1 MLKRTV
7 YFESAAHL
15 SFKNGQLVYTPKPEG
30 ELRTIPI
37 EDIGFVVLDNHSI
50 TLSLRLIEELTANN
64 AAIVFCDKLHHPT
77 AMSVPFDGN
86 ITHAETLTAQ
96 LDMSEPLKKQ
106 LWKQTVEIKIKN
118 QATMLERTGSDGVEA
133 LRRHAAS
140 VKSGDTD
147 NREGAAARIYWQ
159 NLFGGEFRRERF
171 GDAPNHL
178 LNYAYAILRAAVA
191 RSLVGSGLY
200 PAIGIHHHN
209 KYNAFALADD
219 VMEPYRPYADEVV
232 YKIWAATDEPIE
244 ELNREHKQQLLK
256 LLASDVHMTNTLRP
270 LMVGLSYT
278 TASLARCIAGDQK
291 KVDYPLMKAVENV
304 GGAS

>member
-15 SFKNGQLVYTPKPEG
+15 SFKNGQLVYTPRPDG
-30 ELRTIPI
+30 EVRTVPI

-86 ITHAETLTAQ
+86 TTHAETLAAQ
-96 LDMSEPLKKQ
+96 LSISEPLKKQ
-106 LWKQTVEIKIKN
+106 LWKQTVEAKIKN
-118 QATMLERTGSDGVEA
+118 QAMMLERTDSGGVDA
-133 LRRHAAS
+133 LNRYAVS
-140 VKSGDTD
+140 VKSGDSD

-159 NLFGGEFRRERF
+159 NLFGDDFRRERF

-200 PAIGIHHHN
+200 PAIGIHHCS

-232 YKIWAATDEPIE
+232 YEIWKGAGEPIE
-244 ELNREHKQQLLK
+244 ELTREHKQQLLK

-278 TASLARCIAGDQK
+278 TASLARCIAGEQK
-291 KVDYPLMKAVENV
+291 RVDYPVMKVVENV
-304 GGAS
+304 GGAA

>member
-1 MLKRTV
+1 MLKRTI
-7 YFESAAHL
+7 YFESPAHL
-15 SFKNGQLVYTPKPEG
+15 SFGNGQLVYTPRPEG
-30 ELRTIPI
+30 EVRTVPI

-86 ITHAETLTAQ
+86 ITHAETLAAQ
-96 LDMSEPLKKQ
+96 LEMSEPLKKQ
-106 LWKQTVEIKIKN
+106 LWKQTVEMKIRN
-118 QATMLERTGSDGVEA
+118 QAAMLERTGSGGVDA
-133 LRRHAAS
+133 LLRHASS

-159 NLFGGEFRRERF
+159 NLFGDNFRRERF

-232 YKIWAATDEPIE
+232 YEIWIKADERTE
-244 ELNREHKQQLLK
+244 ELSKEQKQQLLK
-256 LLASDVHMTNTLRP
+256 LLAVDVHMTNTLRP

-278 TASLARCIAGDQK
+278 TASLARCIGGDQK
-291 KVDYPLMKAVENV
+291 KIDYPVMKVVDDV
-304 GGAS
+304 GGKA

>member
-30 ELRTIPI
+30 EVRTVPV

-50 TLSLRLIEELTANN
+50 TLSLRLIEELTAKNT
-64 AAIVFCDKLHHPT
+64 AIVFCDKLHHPT
-77 AMSVPFDGN
+77 AMSVPFDSN
-86 ITHAETLTAQ
+86 TTHAETLAAQ
-96 LDMSEPLKKQ
+96 LKISEPLKKQ
-106 LWKQTVEIKIKN
+106 LWKQTVEVKIKN
-118 QATMLERTGSDGVEA
+118 QAAMLERTESGGVEA

-140 VKSGDTD
+140 VKSGDTN

-159 NLFGGEFRRERF
+159 NLFGENFRRERF
-171 GDAPNHL
+171 GGAPNHL

-232 YKIWAATDEPIE
+232 YGIWKRSDEPVG
-244 ELNREHKQQLLK
+244 ELTKEHKQELLK
-256 LLASDVHMTNTLRP
+256 LLTADVHLTHTLRP
-270 LMVGLSYT
+270 LMVGLSVT
-278 TASLARCIAGDQK
+278 TASLARCISGEQK
-291 KVDYPLMKAVENV
+291 KIDYPMMEA
-304 GGAS
+304 A

>member
-15 SFKNGQLVYTPKPEG
+15 SFKNGQLVYTPRPEG
-30 ELRTIPI
+30 EVRTVPI

-86 ITHAETLTAQ
+86 NTHAETLSAQ
-96 LDMSEPLKKQ
+96 LNISEPLKKQ
-106 LWKQTVEIKIKN
+106 LWKQTVEVKIKN
-118 QATMLERTGSDGVEA
+118 QAMMLQRTQSGGVEA
-133 LRRHAAS
+133 LYRHAAS

-159 NLFGGEFRRERF
+159 NLFGDEFKRERF
-171 GDAPNHL
+171 GGGPNHL

-232 YKIWAATDEPIE
+232 FDLWRNSDVADGDISKEQ
-244 ELNREHKQQLLK
+244 KQQLLK
-256 LLASDVHMTNTLRP
+256 LLAIDVHMTNTLRP

-304 GGAS
+304 GGAA

>member
-30 ELRTIPI
+30 EVRTVPV

-64 AAIVFCDKLHHPT
+64 AAVVFCDKLHHPT

-86 ITHAETLTAQ
+86 TTHAETLSAQ

-106 LWKQTVEIKIKN
+106 LWKQTVEAKIKN
-118 QATMLERTGSDGVEA
+118 QAAMLERTGSGGAEA

-159 NLFGGEFRRERF
+159 NLFGEDFRRERF
-171 GDAPNHL
+171 GGSPNHL

-219 VMEPYRPYADEVV
+219 VMEPYRPYADDVV
-232 YKIWAATDEPIE
+232 YGIWSAADEPIE
-244 ELNREHKQQLLK
+244 ELSREHKQQLLK
-256 LLASDVHMTNTLRP
+256 LLAADVHMTNTLRP

-278 TASLARCIAGDQK
+278 TASLARCIRGEQK
-291 KVDYPLMKAVENV
+291 KMDYPLMKAVENV
-304 GGAS
+304 GGAA

>member
-15 SFKNGQLVYTPKPEG
+15 SFKNGQLVYTPRPEG
-30 ELRTIPI
+30 KVRTVPI

-50 TLSLRLIEELTANN
+50 TLSLRLIEELTAGN
-64 AAIVFCDKLHHPT
+64 AAVVFCDKLHHPT
-77 AMSVPFDGN
+77 AMSIPFNGN
-86 ITHAETLTAQ
+86 TTHAKTLAAQ
-96 LDMSEPLKKQ
+96 LEMSEPLKKN

-118 QATMLERTGSDGVEA
+118 QAAMLQRTGSSGADA
-133 LRRHAAS
+133 LRRHAES

-159 NLFGGEFRRERF
+159 NLFGDEFRRERF
-171 GDAPNHL
+171 GNGPNRL

-209 KYNAFALADD
+209 QYNAFALADD
-219 VMEPYRPYADEVV
+219 VMEPYRPYADEIVFDLWK
-232 YKIWAATDEPIE
+232 KIPVE
-244 ELNREHKQQLLK
+244 EDGISKEQKQRLLK
-256 LLASDVHMTNTLRP
+256 LLAADVHLTNTLRP
-270 LMVGLSYT
+270 LMVGLSIT
-278 TASLARCIAGDQK
+278 TASLVRCIGGEQK
-291 KVDYPLMKAVENV
+291 KVDYPIMKA
-304 GGAS
+304 A

>member
-30 ELRTIPI
+30 EVRTVPV

-64 AAIVFCDKLHHPT
+64 AAIVFCDKLHHPI
-77 AMSVPFDGN
+77 AMSIPFDGN
-86 ITHAETLTAQ
+86 TTHAETLASQ
-96 LDMSEPLKKQ
+96 LDMSDPLKKQ
-106 LWKQTVEIKIKN
+106 LWKQTVEVKIKN
-118 QATMLERTGSDGVEA
+118 QAAMLEKAGGDGVEA
-133 LRRHAAS
+133 LMRHAGS
-140 VKSGDTD
+140 VKSGDTE
-147 NREGAAARIYWQ
+147 NREGAASRIYWQ
-159 NLFGGEFRRERF
+159 KLFGAEFRRERY
-171 GDAPNHL
+171 GDAPNQL

-209 KYNAFALADD
+209 KYNAYALADD
-219 VMEPYRPYADEVV
+219 IMEPYRPYADEVV
-232 YKIWAATDEPIE
+232 YELWKESGEPIE
-244 ELNREHKQQLLK
+244 GISKEHKQQLLK
-256 LLASDVHMTNTLRP
+256 LLAADVHLTNTLRP

-278 TASLARCIAGDQK
+278 TASLARCIGSEQK
-291 KVDYPLMKAVENV
+291 KVDYPVM
-304 GGAS
+304 

>member
-15 SFKNGQLVYTPKPEG
+15 SFKNGQLVYAPKPEG
-30 ELRTIPI
+30 EVRTVPI

-86 ITHAETLTAQ
+86 TTHAETLAAQ

-118 QATMLERTGSDGVEA
+118 QAMMLQRTQSAGVEA
-133 LRRHAAS
+133 MYRHAAS

-147 NREGAAARIYWQ
+147 NREGAAARVYWQ
-159 NLFGGEFRRERF
+159 NLFGDEFKRERF
-171 GDAPNHL
+171 GNGPNHL

-209 KYNAFALADD
+209 KYNAYALADD

-232 YKIWAATDEPIE
+232 YEIWKNSDVEDGEISKE
-244 ELNREHKQQLLK
+244 QKQQLLK
-256 LLASDVHMTNTLRP
+256 LLAVDVHMTNTLRP

-278 TASLARCIAGDQK
+278 TASLARCIGGEQK
-291 KVDYPLMKAVENV
+291 RVDYPMMKAVENV
-304 GGAS
+304 GGAA

>member
-15 SFKNGQLVYTPKPEG
+15 SFKNGQLLYTPKPEG
-30 ELRTIPI
+30 EVRTVPI

-86 ITHAETLTAQ
+86 TTHAETLAAQ
-96 LDMSEPLKKQ
+96 LEMSEPLKKQ

-118 QATMLERTGSDGVEA
+118 QAAMLERKKSGGVEA

-159 NLFGGEFRRERF
+159 NLFGEDFRRERF
-171 GDAPNHL
+171 GGAPNHL

-232 YKIWAATDEPIE
+232 YGIWSAADEPIE
-244 ELNREHKQQLLK
+244 ELSREHKQQLLK
-256 LLASDVHMTNTLRP
+256 LLAVDVHLTNTLRP

-278 TASLARCIAGDQK
+278 TASLARCIAGEQK
-291 KVDYPLMKAVENV
+291 KVDYPVMKAVENV
-304 GGAS
+304 GGAA

>member
-15 SFKNGQLVYTPKPEG
+15 SFKNGQLVYAPKPEG
-30 ELRTIPI
+30 EVRTVPV

-50 TLSLRLIEELTANN
+50 TLSMRLIEELTSNN

-77 AMSVPFDGN
+77 AMSVPFAGN
-86 ITHAETLTAQ
+86 TTHAETLASQ
-96 LDMSEPLKKQ
+96 LEMSEPLKKN
-106 LWKQTVEIKIKN
+106 LWKQTVEFKIRN
-118 QATMLERTGSDGVEA
+118 QLAMLEKTGSGGVEA
-133 LRRHAAS
+133 LRRHAES

-159 NLFGGEFRRERF
+159 NLFGDDFRRERF

-200 PAIGIHHHN
+200 PAIGIFHHN

-219 VMEPYRPYADEVV
+219 VMEPYRPYADEIVFELWKDSDV
-232 YKIWAATDEPIE
+232 TDGEISKE
-244 ELNREHKQQLLK
+244 QKQHLLK
-256 LLASDVHMTNTLRP
+256 LLAADVHLTNTLRP

-278 TASLARCIAGDQK
+278 TASLARCIAGEQK
-291 KVDYPLMKAVENV
+291 KVDYPTMKVL
-304 GGAS
+304 

>member
-30 ELRTIPI
+30 EVRTVPV

-50 TLSLRLIEELTANN
+50 TLSLRLIEELTENN

-77 AMSVPFDGN
+77 AMSVPFDGHT
-86 ITHAETLTAQ
+86 THAETLAAQ
-96 LDMSEPLKKQ
+96 LEMSEPLKKQ
-106 LWKQTVEIKIKN
+106 LWRQTVEVKIKN
-118 QATMLERTGSDGVEA
+118 QAAMLERTGSDGVES
-133 LRRHAAS
+133 LRRQAAS

-159 NLFGGEFRRERF
+159 NLFGAEFRRERF
-171 GDAPNHL
+171 GGAPNHL

-209 KYNAFALADD
+209 KYNAYALADD

-232 YKIWAATDEPIE
+232 YNVWKESDEPIE
-244 ELNREHKQQLLK
+244 ELTREHKQQLLK
-256 LLASDVHMTNTLRP
+256 LLAADVHMTNTLRP
-270 LMVGLSYT
+270 LMVGLSHT
-278 TASLARCIAGDQK
+278 TASLARCVGGRQRR
-291 KVDYPLMKAVENV
+291 VDYPQMKTE
-304 GGAS
+304 

>member
-30 ELRTIPI
+30 EVRTMPV
-37 EDIGFVVLDNHSI
+37 EDIGFMVLDNHSI
-50 TLSLRLIEELTANN
+50 TVSMRLIEELTANN

-86 ITHAETLTAQ
+86 ITHAETLAAQ
-96 LDMSEPLKKQ
+96 LVMSEPLKKQ
-106 LWKQTVEIKIKN
+106 LWKQTIEIKIKN
-118 QATMLERTGSDGVEA
+118 QAALLEKTGSGGVDA
-133 LRRHAAS
+133 LLRHASS
-140 VKSGDTD
+140 VKSGDAD

-159 NLFGGEFRRERF
+159 NLFGDDFRRERF

-178 LNYAYAILRAAVA
+178 LNYAYAVLRAAVA

-200 PAIGIHHHN
+200 PAIGIHHHG

-232 YKIWAATDEPIE
+232 YGLWKDCTSREE
-244 ELNREHKQQLLK
+244 ELSKEQKQQLLK
-256 LLASDVHMTNTLRP
+256 LLAMDVHMTNTLRP

-278 TASLARCIAGDQK
+278 TASLARCIGGEQK

-304 GGAS
+304 GGAA

>member
-7 YFESAAHL
+7 YFESPAHL
-15 SFKNGQLVYTPKPEG
+15 SFKNEQLVYTPKPEG
-30 ELRTIPI
+30 EMRTVPV

-64 AAIVFCDKLHHPT
+64 AAIVFCDKLHHPA

-86 ITHAETLTAQ
+86 TTHSKTLAAQ
-96 LDMSEPLKKQ
+96 LKMSEPLKKQ
-106 LWKQTVEIKIKN
+106 LWKQTVELKIKN
-118 QATMLERTGSDGVEA
+118 QAEMLRRTNSSGVEA
-133 LRRHAAS
+133 LLHHAGS

-159 NLFGGEFRRERF
+159 NLFGADFRRERF
-171 GDAPNHL
+171 GGTPNHL

-209 KYNAFALADD
+209 QYNAFALADD

-232 YKIWAATDEPIE
+232 YEIWKEADEPIE
-244 ELNREHKQQLLK
+244 ELSREHKQQLLK
-256 LLASDVHMTNTLRP
+256 LLAVDVHLTNTLRP

-278 TASLARCIAGDQK
+278 TASLARCIGGEQK
-291 KVDYPLMKAVENV
+291 KVDYPVMKAVDYV
-304 GGAS
+304 GGAA

>member
-7 YFESAAHL
+7 YFESPSHL

-30 ELRTIPI
+30 EVRSVPV

-86 ITHAETLTAQ
+86 TTHAETLSAQ
-96 LDMSEPLKKQ
+96 VEMSEPLKKQ
-106 LWKQTVEIKIKN
+106 LWKQTVEMKIKN
-118 QATMLERTGSDGVEA
+118 QSMLLEGTGSSGVET
-133 LRRHAAS
+133 LRRYASS

-147 NREGAAARIYWQ
+147 NREGAAARVYWQ
-159 NLFGGEFRRERF
+159 HLFGDEFKRERF
-171 GDAPNHL
+171 GSGPNHL

-209 KYNAFALADD
+209 KYNAYALADD

-232 YKIWAATDEPIE
+232 YTIWKNSKVE
-244 ELNREHKQQLLK
+244 EGEISTEQKQQLLK
-256 LLASDVHMTNTLRP
+256 LLAVDVHMTNTLRP

-278 TASLARCIAGDQK
+278 TASLARCIGGEQK
-291 KVDYPLMKAVENV
+291 KVDYPKMEVA
-304 GGAS
+304 

>member
-15 SFKNGQLVYTPKPEG
+15 SFRNGQLVYTPKPEG
-30 ELRTIPI
+30 EVRTVPV

-50 TLSLRLIEELTANN
+50 TLSMRLIEELTANN
-64 AAIVFCDKLHHPT
+64 AGIVFCDKFHHPT
-77 AMSVPFDGN
+77 AMSVPFAGN
-86 ITHAETLTAQ
+86 TTHAETLAAQ
-96 LDMSEPLKKQ
+96 LEMSEPLKKN

-118 QATMLERTGSDGVEA
+118 QAMLLEKTKSGGVGG
-133 LRRHAAS
+133 LRKYAAS
-140 VKSGDTD
+140 VKSGDPD

-159 NLFGGEFRRERF
+159 ELFGDSFRRERY

-200 PAIGIHHHN
+200 PAIGIFHHN

-219 VMEPYRPYADEVV
+219 VMEPYRPYADEIVFQLW
-232 YKIWAATDEPIE
+232 KETSPEDSDLSKEQ
-244 ELNREHKQQLLK
+244 KQRLLK
-256 LLASDVHMTNTLRP
+256 LLAADVHLTHTLRP

-278 TASLARCIAGDQK
+278 TASLARCVRGEQK
-291 KVDYPLMKAVENV
+291 KIDYPVMKAD
-304 GGAS
+304 

>member
-15 SFKNGQLVYTPKPEG
+15 SFKNGQLVCTPKPEG
-30 ELRTIPI
+30 AVRTVPI
-37 EDIGFVVLDNHSI
+37 EDVGFVVLDNHSI

-64 AAIVFCDKLHHPT
+64 AAIVFCDILHHPT

-86 ITHAETLTAQ
+86 TTHAKTLAAQ
-96 LDMSEPLKKQ
+96 LEMSEPLKKQ
-106 LWKQTVEIKIKN
+106 LWKQTVELKIKN
-118 QATMLERTGSDGVEA
+118 QAEMLRRTKSGGVEA
-133 LRRHAAS
+133 LLRYAGS

-159 NLFGGEFRRERF
+159 NLFGEEFRRERF
-171 GDAPNHL
+171 GGAPNHL

-209 KYNAFALADD
+209 QYNAFALADD

-232 YKIWAATDEPIE
+232 YEIWKAADEPIE
-244 ELNREHKQQLLK
+244 ELAREHKQQLLK
-256 LLASDVHMTNTLRP
+256 LLAADVHLTNTLRP

-278 TASLARCIAGDQK
+278 TASLARCIGGEQK
-291 KVDYPLMKAVENV
+291 KVDYPVMKA
-304 GGAS
+304 A